1 MPATII
7 FGDKA
12 SQAPSASPQGDNL
25 WLSLEDL
32 RQATGWEL
40 KPEGVCKGDLCV
52 PLPPRRRDEFV
63 RPDHAFNLAAFARLR
78 EQPVAHD
85 DAHAV
90 WFFGEAPDARRN
102 GLLSLEAPD
111 FTLPDIDG
119 KLHSLSDYR
128 GQKVLLLSWAS
139 W

>member
-7 FGDKA
+7 YDDK
-12 SQAPSASPQGDNL
+12 SVQVPSASAEGDNL
-25 WLSLEDL
+25 WLAVGELG
-32 RQATGWEL
+32 RVTGWEL
-40 KPEGVCKGDLCV
+40 KPEGVCQGELCV
-52 PLPPRRRDEFV
+52 PIPPRQRDEFV
-63 RPDHAFNLAAFARLR
+63 RPGQFNLAAFARLR
-78 EQPVAHD
+78 EQAVVHD

-90 WFFGEAPDARRN
+90 WFFGEAPQARHR

-119 KLHSLSDYR
+119 KPHSLSDYR